1 MMNIADRGTKLRPA
15 RETLRPTFA
24 IFVTVGLRTGLFT
37 LPTYMSEESR
47 ASFGGK
53 ISAILVAA
61 GSAIGLG
68 SIWRFPYMAGEH
80 GGAAF
85 LLVYL
90 LCVFVVGIPV
100 MLAEFAVGRK
110 TRLNAVGAFRSLSKR
125 WKWVGYNGALAAL
138 FISGY
143 YYIVAGW
150 SLEYLVSSLFGPL
163 YTSAESFT
171 AQFDAFQA
179 SPRQAIYTVIFI
191 LLTHMIII
199 RGVEKGIE
207 KAAKV
212 MMPALFII
220 LIVMTI
226 RVAFMPDAA
235 EGYRFFL
242 KPDFSEAFAPQ
253 TIFTAIGQ
261 AFFSLSVGMGCM
273 VTYASYF
280 KRDNNLTTTAFSVS
294 LLTLLVAVLAGL
306 VIFPAVFS
314 AGLEPTEGASLIFVT
329 LPEIFKGMPFAAL
342 WSAVFF
348 ILLTLASLTSTI
360 SFHEVLT
367 AYFAEE
373 HKLSRKNATRLTS
386 ALSVALCALTLA
398 FTFDINIGSWLHL
411 EDISFFEIFDYTTAN
426 ILMPLGG
433 LFTCIFAAWYMKP
446 SFLRGEMT
454 NYGELCGRAFPL
466 LRFTLRYITPL
477 LLIYIFV
484 CNLGLL

>member
-1 MMNIADRGTKLRPA
+1 MEGQ
-15 RETLRPTFA
+15 
-24 IFVTVGLRTGLFT
+24 
-37 LPTYMSEESR
+37 R

-100 MLAEFAVGRK
+100 MLGEFAVGRATK
-110 TRLNAVGAFRSLSKR
+110 QNAVGGFRSLSKPWR
-125 WKWVGYNGALAAL
+125 WLGYNGVIGAL

-143 YYIVAGW
+143 YYVVAGW
-150 SLEYLVSSLFGPL
+150 SLEYLVSSFTGL
-163 YTSAESFT
+163 YSSTASFSE
-171 AQFDAFQA
+171 QFSAFQL
-179 SPRQAIYTVIFI
+179 SPRQAIYTVVFI
-191 LLTHMIII
+191 LLTHLIII

-207 KAAKV
+207 KASKV

-220 LIVMTI
+220 LIIMAV
-226 RVAFMPDAA
+226 RVAFMPNAI

-242 KPDFSEAFAPQ
+242 NPNFKEAFSAD

-280 KRDNNLTTTAFSVS
+280 KSNNNLTGTSFSVA

-314 AGLEPTEGASLIFVT
+314 AGLEPAEGASLIFIT
-329 LPEIFKGMPFAAL
+329 LPEIFKDMPLAQL
-342 WSAVFF
+342 WSGVFF
-348 ILLTLASLTSTI
+348 ILLILASLTSTI

-373 HKLSRKNATRLTS
+373 HKLSRKAATRLTS
-386 ALSVALCALTLA
+386 ALSVALCMLTL
-398 FTFDINIGSWLHL
+398 FWTFDVDFAGLHL
-411 EDISFFEIFDYTTAN
+411 EKISFFDIFDYTTAN

-433 LFTCIFAAWYMKP
+433 LFTCIFVAWWMKKD
-446 SFLRGEMT
+446 FLQGEMT
-454 NYGELCGRAFPL
+454 NHGKLKGRAFPL
-466 LRFTLRYITPL
+466 LYFTLRYITPL
-477 LLIYIFV
+477 LIVYIFV
-484 CNLGLL
+484 KNLGLF

>member
-1 MMNIADRGTKLRPA
+1 MEGQ
-15 RETLRPTFA
+15 
-24 IFVTVGLRTGLFT
+24 
-37 LPTYMSEESR
+37 R

-100 MLAEFAVGRK
+100 MLGEFAVGRATK
-110 TRLNAVGAFRSLSKR
+110 QNAVGGFRSLSKPWR
-125 WKWVGYNGALAAL
+125 WLGYNGVIGAL

-143 YYIVAGW
+143 YYVVAGW
-150 SLEYLVSSLFGPL
+150 SLEYLVSSFTGL
-163 YTSAESFT
+163 YSSSASFSD
-171 AQFDAFQA
+171 QFSAFQL
-179 SPRQAIYTVIFI
+179 SPRQAIYTVAFI
-191 LLTHMIII
+191 LLTHLIII

-207 KAAKV
+207 KASKV
-212 MMPALFII
+212 MMPALFVI
-220 LIVMTI
+220 LIIMAV
-226 RVAFMPDAA
+226 RVAFMPNAI

-242 KPDFSEAFAPQ
+242 EPNFREAFSAE

-280 KRDNNLTTTAFSVS
+280 KPNSNLTETSFSVA

-314 AGLEPTEGASLIFVT
+314 AGLEPAEGASLIFVT
-329 LPEIFKGMPFAAL
+329 LPEIFKDMPFAQL
-342 WSAVFF
+342 WSGVFF
-348 ILLTLASLTSTI
+348 VLLVLASLTSTI

-373 HKLSRKNATRLTS
+373 HKLSRKAATRLTS
-386 ALSVALCALTLA
+386 ALSVALCMLTLFWA
-398 FTFDINIGSWLHL
+398 FDVDFAGLHL
-411 EDISFFEIFDYTTAN
+411 EKISFFDIFDYTTAN

-433 LFTCIFAAWYMKP
+433 LFTCIFVAWWMKKD
-446 SFLRGEMT
+446 FLQGEMT
-454 NYGELCGRAFPL
+454 NHGELKGRAFPL
-466 LRFTLRYITPL
+466 LYFTLRYITPL
-477 LLIYIFV
+477 LIVYIFV
-484 CNLGLL
+484 KNLGIF

>member
-1 MMNIADRGTKLRPA
+1 MNNEA
-15 RETLRPTFA
+15 
-24 IFVTVGLRTGLFT
+24 
-37 LPTYMSEESR
+37 R
-47 ASFGGK
+47 ASFGGRL
-53 ISAILVAA
+53 SAILVAA

-100 MLAEFAVGRK
+100 MLGEFAVGRK
-110 TRLNAVGAFRSLSKR
+110 TKMNAVGGYRSLSRPWR
-125 WKWVGYNGALAAL
+125 WLGYNGVIGAL

-150 SLEYLVSSLFGPL
+150 SLEYLVSSIGGPL
-163 YTSAESFT
+163 YTSSESFT
-171 AQFDAFQA
+171 SQFDSFQE
-179 SPRQAIYTVIFI
+179 SWREILYTFIFI
-191 LLTHMIII
+191 LLTHLIIV
-199 RGVEKGIE
+199 RGVVKGIE
-207 KAAKV
+207 KASKV
-212 MMPALFII
+212 MMPMLLVI
-220 LIVMTI
+220 LIIMAI
-226 RVAFMPDAA
+226 RVSFMPGAA

-242 KPDFSEAFAPQ
+242 EPDFKEAFSAK

-280 KRDNNLTTTAFSVS
+280 KKSNNLASTSFSVA
-294 LLTLLVAVLAGL
+294 LLTLMVAILAGL

-314 AGLEPTEGASLIFVT
+314 AGLEPAEGASLIFVT
-329 LPEIFKGMPFAAL
+329 LPEIFKDMPFAQA

-373 HKLSRKNATRLTS
+373 YTLSRKAATRITS
-386 ALSVALCALTLA
+386 ALSLALCLLTLCWH
-398 FTFDINIGSWLHL
+398 FDIDVLGLKN
-411 EDISFFEIFDYTTAN
+411 ISFFEIFDYTTAN

-433 LFTCIFAAWYMKP
+433 LLTCIFVAWKMKP
-446 SFLRGEMT
+446 DFLRGEIT
-454 NYGELCGRAFPL
+454 NYGELRGRAFPIL
-466 LRFTLRYITPL
+466 LFALRYITPML
-477 LLIYIFV
+477 IIYIFIK
-484 CNLGLL
+484 NLGII

>member
-1 MMNIADRGTKLRPA
+1 MEGQ
-15 RETLRPTFA
+15 
-24 IFVTVGLRTGLFT
+24 
-37 LPTYMSEESR
+37 R

-100 MLAEFAVGRK
+100 MLGEFAVGRATK
-110 TRLNAVGAFRSLSKR
+110 QNAVGGFRSLSKPWR
-125 WKWVGYNGALAAL
+125 WLGYNGVIGAL

-143 YYIVAGW
+143 YYVVAGW
-150 SLEYLVSSLFGPL
+150 SLEYLVSSFTGL
-163 YTSAESFT
+163 YSSSASFSE
-171 AQFDAFQA
+171 QFSAFQL
-179 SPRQAIYTVIFI
+179 SPRQAIYTVAFI
-191 LLTHMIII
+191 LLTHLIII

-207 KAAKV
+207 KASKV
-212 MMPALFII
+212 MMPALFVI
-220 LIVMTI
+220 LIIMAV
-226 RVAFMPDAA
+226 RVAFMPNAI

-242 KPDFSEAFAPQ
+242 EPNFKEAFSAE

-280 KRDNNLTTTAFSVS
+280 KSNNNLTGTSFSVA

-314 AGLEPTEGASLIFVT
+314 AGLEPAEGASLIFIT
-329 LPEIFKGMPFAAL
+329 LPEIFKDMPLAPL
-342 WSAVFF
+342 WSGVFF
-348 ILLTLASLTSTI
+348 VLLVLASLTSTI

-373 HKLSRKNATRLTS
+373 HKLSRKAATRLTS
-386 ALSVALCALTLA
+386 ALSIALCMLTL
-398 FTFDINIGSWLHL
+398 FWTFDVDFAGLHL
-411 EDISFFEIFDYTTAN
+411 EKISFFDIFDYTTAN

-433 LFTCIFAAWYMKP
+433 LFTCIFVAWWMKKD
-446 SFLRGEMT
+446 FLQGEMT
-454 NYGELCGRAFPL
+454 NHGELKGRVFPL
-466 LRFTLRYITPL
+466 LYFTLRYITPL
-477 LLIYIFV
+477 LIVYIFV
-484 CNLGLL
+484 KNLGLF